1 MKRFWFFSPPPCQ
14 GGKGAEGERGV
25 GLGSLKNPTPRSRK
39 PLASPLDRGAATIGL
54 ILFSAIASAQDY
66 PSKPIRWI
74 VPFPPGGGADATA
87 RIISQKIQ
95 QNTGKTLIVDYKSGA
110 GGNNGTEYVAQS
122 TPDGYTIL
130 QTTNGH
136 AIQPHLR
143 KLPWDPI
150 KDFTP
155 ITIVASYPLLIAVHP
170 SVPAN
175 TLQELV
181 AYAKKNPGKLTYGSS
196 GPGGP
201 LHIGAEIFKR
211 AAGVDILHVP
221 YKGNGPMTLA
231 VLSGE
236 VSMVFDS
243 MTGPLPNVRAGKL
256 RALAYMGEKRSPQL
270 PDVPTA
276 TEAGVPVVYAAWNGM
291 MAPAGTPPEAMAWL
305 HREIVRAVQSQEVSE
320 KLSGLGYEPRT
331 NASPQEFASQIAAE
345 LDRFGKVIKEV
356 GIRAE

>member
-1 MKRFWFFSPPPCQ
+1 MNWF
-14 GGKGAEGERGV
+14 
-25 GLGSLKNPTPRSRK
+25 SLALT
-39 PLASPLDRGAATIGL
+39 
-54 ILFSAIASAQDY
+54 LFCALASAQDF

-87 RIISQKIQ
+87 RIISQKVQ
-95 QNTGKTLIVDYKSGA
+95 QNTGKTILVDYRAGA
-110 GGNNGTEYVAQS
+110 GGNIGTEFVARS
-122 TPDGYTIL
+122 APDGYTIL

-143 KLPWDPI
+143 KLTWDPI
-150 KDFTP
+150 KDFAP
-155 ITIVASYPLLIAVHP
+155 ITIVAGFPLLIAVHP
-170 SVPAN
+170 SVLAN

-221 YKGNGPMTLA
+221 YKGNAPMTLA

-256 RALAYMGEKRSPQL
+256 RALAYLNDKRSPQL

-276 TEAGVPVVYAAWNGM
+276 TEAGVPVVYVAWNGM
-291 MAPAGTPPEAMAWL
+291 LAPAGTPPEAISWL
-305 HREIVRAVQSQEVSE
+305 HREIVKAVQSQEVSD

-331 NASPQEFASQIAAE
+331 SATPQEFANQIAAE